1 MLWLF
6 LAGDG
11 YSPIS
16 LKIFWMN
23 YSQLLTLISRQL
35 TFSIILLTTELR
47 VSIEF
52 MWWMVDIITEKAER
66 GREVSGVFEPLV
78 EFDLDD
84 LAADLGGIGWDRLQL
99 EI

>member
-66 GREVSGVFEPLV
+66 GREVSGVFKPLV